1 MNTNSTLAPDAA
13 MVLGIAST
21 AMPFARTPQAQAE
34 RWLRLLRQH
43 GEAGFALQ
51 ALGVGDAPSQGSED
65 DPANDD
71 RAVAGSRAAAEVRL
85 EGDVVAEVSDHAT
98 QVASR
103 RGAACVSTVDV
114 LVGVIR
120 VYGDAFDRVLR
131 AHGTDSD
138 TVLVLLDAQ
147 VHEPAA
153 T

>member
-1 MNTNSTLAPDAA
+1 MSTNTTLAPDAA

-21 AMPFARTPQAQAE
+21 AMPFARTREAQAD

-43 GEAGFALQ
+43 GEAGVALR
-51 ALGVGDAPSQGSED
+51 ALGVGDAPHEAAATDGGD
-65 DPANDD
+65 
-71 RAVAGSRAAAEVRL
+71 AGSHTATGTDL
-85 EGDVVAEVSDHAT
+85 ERDVVAEVSDCAT
-98 QVASR
+98 HIASR
-103 RGAACVSTVDV
+103 RGAACISTVDV
-114 LVGVIR
+114 LLGVMR

-138 TVLVLLDAQ
+138 TVLVLLDAH